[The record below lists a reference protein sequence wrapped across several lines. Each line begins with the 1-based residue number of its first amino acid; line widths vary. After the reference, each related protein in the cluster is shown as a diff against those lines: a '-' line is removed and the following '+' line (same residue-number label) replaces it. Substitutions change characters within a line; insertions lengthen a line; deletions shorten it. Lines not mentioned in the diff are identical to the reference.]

1 MTDDQ
6 YYVPAVLAASRILAA
21 LAQPDADGLRQSELA
36 RTADLS
42 RSTAHNM
49 LHTLEH
55 LGYVQRDH
63 TTRLYRLG
71 AALVPLGQAAAQTT
85 RVAEVAGERIPTLA
99 AEVGLSFA
107 LAQVTSLDEAVIIDR
122 AYAPSGLH
130 VGITL
135 GDRYGPFDGAIGKCM
150 LAALG
155 AEDADQ
161 QIKQADLAQRT
172 EATITRPKELAREVR
187 LVRGRGWASSVK
199 EFNENHAV
207 AAGIWGQGG
216 RMELILLALGFPAQL
231 GPKQISSVG
240 SLLRETANA
249 ITEACGGE
257 PIDRVRHAPLTTGPS
272 GAKGSKTA

>member
-1 MTDDQ
+1 M
-6 YYVPAVLAASRILAA
+6 PAVLAASRILSA

-55 LGYVQRDH
+55 LGYVQRDES
-63 TTRLYRLG
+63 TRLYRLG
-71 AALVPLGQAAAQTT
+71 AALIPLGQAAAQTT
-85 RVAEVAGERIPTLA
+85 RAAEIAGERIPALA
-99 AEVGLSFA
+99 AELGLSFA
-107 LAQVTSLDEAVIIDR
+107 LAQVTNFDQAVIIDR

-135 GDRYGPFDGAIGKCM
+135 GDRYGLFDGAIGKCM
-150 LAALG
+150 LAALEAG
-155 AEDADQ
+155 DADQ
-161 QIKQADLAQRT
+161 RITEADLAPRT
-172 EATITRPKELAREVR
+172 EATITHPKELARAVR

-207 AAGIWGQGG
+207 AAGIWGPEG

-231 GPKQISSVG
+231 GPKQIPSVG
-240 SLLRETANA
+240 SLLRETADA

-257 PIDRVRHAPLTTGPS
+257 STKWVQQVPATNGP
-272 GAKGSKTA
+272 ARTKTKGSKTA